1 MAQSNNKLVESRVYT
16 RTAYLVN
23 LGLGVEGSGYTFIQL
38 FFSLRNELYPKGQ
51 QNEKKFSQR

>member
-38 FFSLRNELYPKGQ
+38 FFGLRNELYPKG
-51 QNEKKFSQR
+51 